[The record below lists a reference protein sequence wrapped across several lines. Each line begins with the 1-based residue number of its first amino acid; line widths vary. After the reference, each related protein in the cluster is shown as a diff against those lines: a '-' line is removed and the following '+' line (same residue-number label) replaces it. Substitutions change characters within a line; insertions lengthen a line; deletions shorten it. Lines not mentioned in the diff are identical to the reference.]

1 MKRLIAL
8 FAALG
13 LSLTLLSACSPTSNK
28 PLEAQN
34 GAPSKIS
41 VVCTNFAAYD
51 FTRQVIGEC
60 GDRFDVN
67 YLTGSGV
74 DLHSYQPSVE
84 DVASINKADLFV
96 YVGGESDEWARDTA
110 ADIDGLHSVSLLD
123 AIGSA
128 AVEEELVEGM
138 STGHDESEGDDSDHD
153 HATSDD
159 DGDDDHATSDDSD
172 DDHATSDDS
181 DHDHATSDDDHDDTP
196 EYDEHVWLSLKNAQ
210 IIVDAIAD
218 ELGRVDPDSATT
230 YAEHAAAYKQQL
242 AELDKSYSDNI
253 SQATYDTLVF
263 ADRFPFRYLTEDY
276 QLSYYAAFPGCS
288 AETEASFD
296 VVSFLAKK
304 LDELGVDSVLVI
316 EDSDQ
321 NLARTVINT
330 SQAHNQQIL
339 VIDSLQSASHADIE
353 AGKTYLSTMENNLSV
368 LMDALT

>member
-138 STGHDESEGDDSDHD
+138 STGHDESEG
-153 HATSDD
+153 
-159 DGDDDHATSDDSD
+159 
-172 DDHATSDDS
+172 DDS